1 MIRACALNKKHIFV
15 LITAVSALISMPQT
29 AIAKDDCTDAK
40 QLVKALKGFYEA
52 DASLKDIINPKFDIK
67 MRSLDG
73 FPKLSGMLY
82 RHKEVTHQ
90 FDLAKDGSVLGLED
104 AAGKLSP
111 DGELCILVDGKTVE
125 DSEESTA
132 EANVLFTFPYRNQSG
147 TISLSDLREGA
158 KDGSKIMKSLAPTGL
173 GFVVPKMKSVILSP
187 AKTGGDVPVMTFV
200 KDGQNVDGPAPQR
213 LGARQYYHLSD
224 IVKTKADEVVII
236 GDYKLD
242 TNFAFKDKAI
252 QSAENR
258 RLERLESQEPD
269 TPAPSDTSEPA
280 ETPPSAPQ

>member
-1 MIRACALNKKHIFV
+1 MKARRLKNKNTLG
-15 LITAVSALISMPQT
+15 LIAAIAALISMPQA

-40 QLVKALKGFYEA
+40 QLVKALKGFYQA
-52 DASLKDIINPKFDIK
+52 DASLKDIINPTFDIK

-82 RHKEVTHQ
+82 RHEEVTHQ
-90 FDLAKDGSVLGLED
+90 FDLAEDGSVLGLED
-104 AAGKLSP
+104 AAGGLSP

-125 DSEESTA
+125 DSEDSTA

-147 TISLSDLREGA
+147 TISVSDLREGA

-187 AKTGGDVPVMTFV
+187 AKTGGEVPVMTFV
-200 KDGQNVDGPAPQR
+200 KDGQNIDGPAPQR

-224 IVKTKADEVVII
+224 IVKTKADEVVIT

-242 TNFAFKDKAI
+242 TNFAFKDKDI
-252 QSAENR
+252 QAAEKR
-258 RLERLESQEPD
+258 RLERLETQKTD
-269 TPAPSDTSEPA
+269 TPEPSDISEPA
-280 ETPPSAPQ
+280 ETPSSAPQ